1 MKKIEDKMN
10 TISLLESFT
19 DEMFSRY
26 YITNPPILKKS
37 DKVSLGYGSNK
48 TKETQSV
55 NFGFYTSK
63 PSEDEM
69 KIFIELFVSKWMR
82 MGNR

>member
-1 MKKIEDKMN
+1 MCIRDR
-10 TISLLESFT
+10 ESFT
-19 DEMFSRY
+19 DEMFNRY

-48 TKETQSV
+48 NKETQSV

-63 PSEDEM
+63 PSEDEI
-69 KIFIELFVSKWMR
+69 KIFIEFFVSRWMR